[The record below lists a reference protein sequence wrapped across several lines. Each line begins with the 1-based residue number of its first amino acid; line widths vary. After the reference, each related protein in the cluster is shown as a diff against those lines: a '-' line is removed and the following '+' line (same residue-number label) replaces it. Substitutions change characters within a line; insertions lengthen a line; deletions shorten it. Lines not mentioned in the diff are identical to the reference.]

1 MARYTILEQIDLD
14 EDQKLIVLNGGSD
27 GYAFQFIYVVSYNQS
42 NLFYKKFSIPYNSAV
57 FYDTSLQVLI

>member
-1 MARYTILEQIDLD
+1 M
-14 EDQKLIVLNGGSD
+14 LNGGSD